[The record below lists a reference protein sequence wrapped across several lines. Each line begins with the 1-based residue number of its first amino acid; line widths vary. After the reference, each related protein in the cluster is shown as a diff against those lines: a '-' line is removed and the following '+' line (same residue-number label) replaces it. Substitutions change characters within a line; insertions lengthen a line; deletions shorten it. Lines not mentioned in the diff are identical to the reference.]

1 MSYGPL
7 KCYSLSILSIWFVFC
22 PNTKDVFTSYFTP
35 CILHIHWEMFQI
47 FMPNLWHQCY
57 ICVLAFLNIPPERMP
72 KGHSYAIRGAHYTIW
87 TGLVYMLGVEMSEL
101 CKRILVGAELV
112 QSEPGFH

>member
-7 KCYSLSILSIWFVFC
+7 KCYLLSKLSIWFVFC
-22 PNTKDVFTSYFTP
+22 PNTKDVFTRYFSP
-35 CILHIHWEMFQI
+35 CVLHIHWEMVQI
-47 FMPNLWHQCY
+47 FMPNLWDRCY

-72 KGHSYAIRGAHYTIW
+72 KGHSFAIRGAHYTIW